1 MNFLMDHNYFVI
13 FMSLLTVYVLF
24 GDDIRVISSDKS
36 ADQNFDIVML
46 CCFSIFV
53 LEIIASFMFKVRE
66 KKKKILAFFL
76 KFFFLHWNTNF
87 FCNILL

>member
-36 ADQNFDIVML
+36 ADQTFDIVML

-53 LEIIASFMFKVRE
+53 LEIIASCMFKVRE
-66 KKKKILAFFL
+66 KKFSYLELINKVSLVWAF
-76 KFFFLHWNTNF
+76 
-87 FCNILL
+87 